1 MNKSTIARVASTA
14 LAAGALLI
22 AGTASAGTATGTMGV
37 SMTINGACVFSS
49 AAPVA
54 FAAQGVLTSAVTAN
68 GSISVQCTNT
78 LPYTIALGP
87 GAGTGAT
94 TSARK
99 MTGGGATVNYALYRD
114 AGMTQNWGSVA
125 GTDTSAG
132 IGNGAVQTLA
142 VYGQVPA
149 QTTPTAAAYADT
161 VAVTI
166 TY

>member
-1 MNKSTIARVASTA
+1 MKRVTHLLPLALG
-14 LAAGALLI
+14 LAAALIGASQ
-22 AGTASAGTATGTMGV
+22 ASAGTASGTLGV

-49 AAPVA
+49 SAPVA

-78 LPYTIALGP
+78 LPYTVALNAGL
-87 GAGTGAT
+87 GTGAT

-99 MTGGGATVNYALYRD
+99 MTAGGATVNYALYRD
-114 AGMTQNWGSVA
+114 SGLTQNWGSAA

-132 IGNGAVQTLA
+132 VGNGAVQTLT

-149 QTTPTAAAYADT
+149 QTTPAAAAYADT
-161 VAVTI
+161 VNVTI